1 MSRILV
7 LKLGALG
14 NIILSL
20 GPFAAIRRHHGADHV
35 SLLTTRPWAEWLSQS
50 PYFDEVLIDERPE
63 FWDLGG
69 WLRLRRMLI
78 AGRFD
83 RVYDLQTSARSSR
96 YLHLFP
102 QKTRPEWSGIAHGCS
117 HPDRNPDRNR
127 LHDIDRQFD
136 QLRAAGV
143 TETFPADLSWTG
155 ADLTRFAL
163 PARFALPD
171 RIALLVPGS
180 SAHRPAKRWP
190 VRRYAELAGALLRQ
204 GITPVILGTGEESA
218 LARDIRGAMP
228 DAMPGAIDLTNRT
241 SLPDLASL
249 ARAAC
254 LAVGNDTG
262 PMHLIAAAGCPSV
275 VLFSRD
281 SDPALTS
288 PRGRSVSVLRR
299 PDLADLDLCSVLAAL
314 TALGA
319 LPTLGTSPTFAA
331 PATPAAPATLAEPP
345 AG

>member
-7 LKLGALG
+7 VKLGALG
-14 NIILSL
+14 NVILSL

-50 PYFDEVLIDERPE
+50 PYFDEVLIDERPDW
-63 FWDLGG
+63 WDPPG
-69 WLRLRRMLI
+69 WLRLRRLLI

-102 QKTRPEWSGIAHGCS
+102 HRTRPEWSGIAHGCS

-155 ADLTRFAL
+155 ADLTRL
-163 PARFALPD
+163 ALPD

-190 VRRYAELAGALLRQ
+190 AWRYAELAGALLTK

-218 LARDIRGAMP
+218 LARDIGAAMP
-228 DAMPGAIDLTNRT
+228 DALSGAMPGAIDLTNRT
-241 SLPDLASL
+241 SLPDLAGL

-275 VLFSRD
+275 VLFSRE
-281 SDPALTS
+281 SDPTLTA
-288 PRGRSVSVLRR
+288 PRGRSVCVLRQ
-299 PDLADLDLCSVLAAL
+299 PDLADLDFSSVLAAL
-314 TALGA
+314 SALGA
-319 LPTLGTSPTFAA
+319 PPAPGTSS
-331 PATPAAPATLAEPP
+331 TPAAPATLTAPP

>member
-7 LKLGALG
+7 VKLGALG

-20 GPFAAIRRHHGADHV
+20 GPFAAIRHHHGADHV

-50 PYFDEVLIDERPE
+50 PYFDEVLVDERAE
-63 FWDLGG
+63 WWDLRG
-69 WLRLRRMLI
+69 WLRLRRLLI

-96 YLHLFP
+96 YLHLLP
-102 QKTRPEWSGIAHGCS
+102 HRTRPEWSGIAHGCS

-127 LHDIDRQFD
+127 LHDIDRQFA

-143 TETFPADLSWTG
+143 TEIFPADLSWTG
-155 ADLTRFAL
+155 ADL
-163 PARFALPD
+163 ARFALSA
-171 RIALLVPGS
+171 RFALLVPGGS
-180 SAHRPAKRWP
+180 THRLAKRWP
-190 VRRYAELAGALLRQ
+190 TRRYAELAGALLTQ

-218 LARDIRGAMP
+218 LARDIRGAV
-228 DAMPGAIDLTNRT
+228 PGTIDLTNRT
-241 SLPDLASL
+241 SLPELASL
-249 ARAAC
+249 ARVAC

-281 SDPALTS
+281 SDPALTA

-299 PDLADLDLCSVLAAL
+299 PDLTDLDFSPVLAAL
-314 TALGA
+314 AALGV
-319 LPTLGTSPTFAA
+319 LPTL
-331 PATPAAPATLAEPP
+331 AAPATLAAAVTLAAPP

>member
-7 LKLGALG
+7 VKLGALG

-20 GPFAAIRRHHGADHV
+20 GPFAAIRHHHRADHV
-35 SLLTTRPWAEWLSQS
+35 SLLTARPWAEWLRQS

-63 FWDLGG
+63 WWDLGG
-69 WLRLRRMLI
+69 WLHLRRLLI

-102 QKTRPEWSGIAHGCS
+102 HRTRPEWSGIAHGCS

-155 ADLTRFAL
+155 ADL
-163 PARFALPD
+163 ARFALPG
-171 RIALLVPGS
+171 RIALVVPGS
-180 SAHRPAKRWP
+180 SAHRPTKRWP
-190 VRRYAELAGALLRQ
+190 APRYAELAGALLTQ

-228 DAMPGAIDLTNRT
+228 NATPGAIDLTNRT

-249 ARAAC
+249 ARTAC

-262 PMHLIAAAGCPSV
+262 PMHLIAVAGCPSV

-281 SDPALTS
+281 SDPTLTA

-299 PDLADLDLCSVLAAL
+299 PDLAELDLSSVLVAL
-314 TALGA
+314 TALGV
-319 LPTLGTSPTFAA
+319 LPMSGRSPTLAA
-331 PATPAAPATLAEPP
+331 PPSLAAPP

>member
-7 LKLGALG
+7 VKLGALG

-20 GPFAAIRRHHGADHV
+20 GPFAAIRRHHRADHV
-35 SLLTTRPWAEWLSQS
+35 SLLTTRPWAEWLGQS
-50 PYFDEVLIDERPE
+50 PYFDQVLIDERPE
-63 FWDLGG
+63 WWDVAG
-69 WLRLRRMLI
+69 WLRLRRLLV

-96 YLHLFP
+96 YLYLFP
-102 QKTRPEWSGIAHGCS
+102 HRTRPEWSGIAHGCS

-143 TETFPADLSWTG
+143 TEAVSADLSWTG
-155 ADLTRFAL
+155 ADLT
-163 PARFALPD
+163 RFALPD

-190 VRRYAELAGALLRQ
+190 ARRYAELAGALLTQ

-218 LARDIRGAMP
+218 LAADIRGAV
-228 DAMPGAIDLTNRT
+228 PGVIDLTNRT

-281 SDPALTS
+281 SDPALTA

-299 PDLADLDLCSVLAAL
+299 PDLADLDFSSVLAAL
-314 TALGA
+314 TALGT
-319 LPTLGTSPTFAA
+319 LPTVGAPPMFAA
-331 PATPAAPATLAEPP
+331 PPTLAAPP

>member
-7 LKLGALG
+7 VKLGALG

-20 GPFAAIRRHHGADHV
+20 GPFAAIRLHHRADHV
-35 SLLTTRPWAEWLSQS
+35 SLLTTRAWADWLSQS
-50 PYFDEVLIDERPE
+50 PYFNQVLIDERPE
-63 FWDLGG
+63 WWDLGG
-69 WLRLRRMLI
+69 WLRLRRLLI

-96 YLHLFP
+96 YFHLFP
-102 QKTRPEWSGIAHGCS
+102 HQTRPEWSGIAHGCS

-127 LHDIDRQFD
+127 LHDIDRQYD

-143 TETFPADLSWTG
+143 TEIFPADLSWTG

-163 PARFALPD
+163 PD
-171 RIALLVPGS
+171 RIALLAPGG
-180 SAHRPAKRWP
+180 SAHRLAKRWP
-190 VRRYAELAGALLRQ
+190 TRRYAELAGALLIQ

-218 LARDIRGAMP
+218 LARDIRGAV
-228 DAMPGAIDLTNRT
+228 PGTIDLTNRT
-241 SLPDLASL
+241 SLPELASL
-249 ARAAC
+249 ARVAC

-281 SDPALTS
+281 SDPALTA
-288 PRGRSVSVLRR
+288 PRGRSVSVLRQ
-299 PDLADLDLCSVLAAL
+299 PDLADLDSSSVLAAL

-319 LPTLGTSPTFAA
+319 HPAPGTSSTL
-331 PATPAAPATLAEPP
+331 AAPATLAAPP
-345 AG
+345 AA

>member
-7 LKLGALG
+7 VKLGALG
-14 NIILSL
+14 NIVLSL
-20 GPFAAIRRHHGADHV
+20 GPFAAIRHHYGADHV

-63 FWDLGG
+63 WWDLGG
-69 WLRLRRMLI
+69 WLRLRRLLI

-102 QKTRPEWSGIAHGCS
+102 HQTRPEWSGIAHGCS

-163 PARFALPD
+163 PD

-180 SAHRPAKRWP
+180 SVHRPTKRWP
-190 VRRYAELAGALLRQ
+190 ARRYAELAGTLLTQ

-218 LARDIRGAMP
+218 LAREIRG
-228 DAMPGAIDLTNRT
+228 AMPGAIDLTNRT
-241 SLPDLASL
+241 SLPDLVSL
-249 ARAAC
+249 ACAAC

-275 VLFSRD
+275 VLFARD
-281 SDPALTS
+281 SDPALTA

-299 PDLADLDLCSVLAAL
+299 PDLADLDSSSVLAAL
-314 TALGA
+314 IALGA
-319 LPTLGTSPTFAA
+319 LPALGTSPTLVA
-331 PATPAAPATLAEPP
+331 PPALAVPP